1 MHQENLQPFTEVLDN
16 NEPFILTQV
25 KDVPIDKNICAYCL
39 NEFSQDYLASVPFDI
54 VISHKERWLYLNR
67 NRNAD
72 SQPLYLASSVKKLTN
87 KYHGIRRKCI
97 YNRFPYLQRNYNR
110 SKTVLF

>member
-1 MHQENLQPFTEVLDN
+1 MKAGKEGKSVAAVIRREEKLHQENLQPFTEVLDN

-54 VISHKERWLYLNR
+54 VISHKERWLYLN
-67 NRNAD
+67 
-72 SQPLYLASSVKKLTN
+72 
-87 KYHGIRRKCI
+87 
-97 YNRFPYLQRNYNR
+97 
-110 SKTVLF
+110 